1 MEHNRVCVLRFF
13 PISYEDQFCSKKS
26 LLCNEDKLY
35 NLSVTLVLLH
45 MEDYNQTQ
53 CRILKVSLFALE
65 DTILSMH
72 FQVSLDHWGIE
83 HELSLLHPLLGCLYC
98 THFGCVNVAS
108 VNAKD
113 ILM

>member
-1 MEHNRVCVLRFF
+1 MR
-13 PISYEDQFCSKKS
+13 ISSAARKAY
-26 LLCNEDKLY
+26 LCNEDKL
-35 NLSVTLVLLH
+35 LH
-45 MEDYNQTQ
+45 MEDHNQTQ
-53 CRILKVSLFALE
+53 CRILKVPLFALK

-83 HELSLLHPLLGCLYC
+83 HELSLLLLLLPLLGCLYY
-98 THFGCVNVAS
+98 THFLCVDVAS